1 MLPLFLALERR
12 FLLKIRQSDDTIYT
26 VKKGN
31 KQIGKVTKKTSE
43 LLGLDYQDEKPIFI
57 GEANIAH
64 MKEEHPEDYKKYG
77 SKISEIIV
85 NPTYLA
91 RNEKKKSIEY
101 IKEYKVDNE
110 YVLVAVRV
118 SNNDV
123 HFARTMYVMADEK
136 VERYKR
142 HNYFYKV

>member
-1 MLPLFLALERR
+1 M
-12 FLLKIRQSDDTIYT
+12 
-26 VKKGN
+26 N

-43 LLGLDYQDEKPIFI
+43 ILGLDYKNEKTIFI

-64 MKEEHPEDYKKYG
+64 MKAEHPEDYKKYG
-77 SKISEIIV
+77 SKISEIIA

-118 SNNDV
+118 SNNV

-136 VERYKR
+136 VERYRR
-142 HNYFYKV
+142 HNYFYKI